1 MSNPQEAVHEAK
13 ERAAALNSSLRKMQ
27 EGLAKTQAELGEA
40 NSLAKSLLQVEK
52 RDKSSIVKLERAC
65 AKAKGEVWR
74 LIEDESNKRKREVE
88 EAEDAKKQ
96 REYQEFQASLETG
109 KPSTL
114 NGGGGADE
122 QVDSDFSSDV
132 SEDSCLSGN
141 DSGAEDKGSGKK
153 QAKKKQVARKKKKVA
168 RTAEKRSLEGE
179 EEGEIADAATI
190 TSPDVGKPLAEA
202 QSLTFAHRNDMIEQ
216 DIQHALDQVYEQLA
230 NSDGDYS
237 CVWVPLVLAIPMGT
251 GVLQTRHSRFLQ
263 GMEAGGFPVTQLVTK
278 YRGWFHKHPDMQW
291 ALDPDAFKARFLQEH
306 NAHGSIS
313 APCAAFGTEWWDGNQ
328 LEGLWR
334 SVPDVK
340 ALERSVNHNRYE
352 SITCSD
358 DSREGHRWPISVTLE
373 GILSQ
378 GYGMG
383 GLFDQLHTY
392 TYVLVNQARAKSIN
406 APPAPA
412 QEEKDGVEE
421 EEGGFEEEGEEAKG
435 MEQGVTPL
443 EIEYAAMAR
452 LTCPICKV
460 FMPTNTLWVKY
471 VYNKDQ
477 SLGFAHPEC
486 VPISTHEM
494 HQLKGFDALHTNDH
508 QRIGVLAKRAD
519 AALAAALQVQPPEL
533 VEV

>member
-1 MSNPQEAVHEAK
+1 
-13 ERAAALNSSLRKMQ
+13 AAALNSSLRKMQ

-202 QSLTFAHRNDMIEQ
+202 QSLTFVHRNDMIEQ

-251 GVLQTRHSRFLQ
+251 GVLQTRHSRF
-263 GMEAGGFPVTQLVTK
+263 
-278 YRGWFHKHPDMQW
+278 
-291 ALDPDAFKARFLQEH
+291 
-306 NAHGSIS
+306 
-313 APCAAFGTEWWDGNQ
+313 
-328 LEGLWR
+328 
-334 SVPDVK
+334 
-340 ALERSVNHNRYE
+340 
-352 SITCSD
+352 
-358 DSREGHRWPISVTLE
+358 
-373 GILSQ
+373 
-378 GYGMG
+378 
-383 GLFDQLHTY
+383 
-392 TYVLVNQARAKSIN
+392 
-406 APPAPA
+406 
-412 QEEKDGVEE
+412 
-421 EEGGFEEEGEEAKG
+421 
-435 MEQGVTPL
+435 
-443 EIEYAAMAR
+443 
-452 LTCPICKV
+452 
-460 FMPTNTLWVKY
+460 
-471 VYNKDQ
+471 
-477 SLGFAHPEC
+477 
-486 VPISTHEM
+486 
-494 HQLKGFDALHTNDH
+494 
-508 QRIGVLAKRAD
+508 
-519 AALAAALQVQPPEL
+519 
-533 VEV
+533 